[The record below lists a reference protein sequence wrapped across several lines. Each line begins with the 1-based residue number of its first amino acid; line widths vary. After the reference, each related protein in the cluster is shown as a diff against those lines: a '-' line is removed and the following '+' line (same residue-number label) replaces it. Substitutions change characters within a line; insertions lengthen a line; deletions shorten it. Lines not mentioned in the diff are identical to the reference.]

1 MKRLVWVVLLAIA
14 APGLRAQ
21 TPPDT
26 GREREGKGEV
36 QQLQRELRQRWNARV
51 RDNLGLS
58 NDQATRLQTTE
69 DTYLAQRRDMAQ
81 RQRAI
86 NEAMRG
92 QLQPGVAANEDSV
105 RKLMAARERNRTSL
119 TQLERDEDREI
130 AGYLNPVQHA
140 RYQMMRE
147 QLRQRIQQLRQERR
161 GRGGAIGPHGGA
173 RRRPRP

>member
-26 GREREGKGEV
+26 GGEPEV
-36 QQLQRELRQRWNARV
+36 QRLQHELRQRWNARV
-51 RDNLGLS
+51 RENLGLS

-105 RKLMAARERNRTSL
+105 RKLMAARERNRASL

-130 AGYLNPVQHA
+130 GGYLNPVQHA

>member
-26 GREREGKGEV
+26 GGEPEV
-36 QQLQRELRQRWNARV
+36 QRLQHELRQRWNARV
-51 RDNLGLS
+51 RENLGLS

-69 DTYLAQRRDMAQ
+69 DTYLRQRRDVAQ

-86 NEAMRG
+86 NEALRG

-105 RKLMAARERNRTSL
+105 RKLMAARERNRASL
-119 TQLERDEDREI
+119 TQLERDDRKSTR
-130 AGYLNPVQHA
+130 LNSSHITSSYAVFCLNKKKTRCPPSKFA
-140 RYQMMRE
+140 TSSPS
-147 QLRQRIQQLRQERR
+147 
-161 GRGGAIGPHGGA
+161 GATPCSSS
-173 RRRPRP
+173 RSR